1 MKITD
6 TGNTPISIIQQYQKN
21 EDPTKAAV
29 NKPAPQPETSI
40 EEKVSISTESRDA
53 GLMRGIINNLP
64 DIREDKVQELKAQ
77 IENGTY
83 EVKSEDIAKKIVTE
97 SLIDIFA

>member
-6 TGNTPISIIQQYQKN
+6 KGNTPISVIQQYQKN
-21 EDPTKAAV
+21 EDPKVAV
-29 NKPAPQPETSI
+29 YKQAPQPEANT
-40 EEKVSISTESRDA
+40 EEKVSISKESRDA
-53 GLMRGIINNLP
+53 VLMRGIINNLP
-64 DIREDKVQELKAQ
+64 EVREDKVQELKAQ

-83 EVKSEDIAKKIVTE
+83 EVSSEDIAKKMISE

>member
-21 EDPTKAAV
+21 EDPKAAV
-29 NKPAPQPETSI
+29 FKQALQPEVST
-40 EEKVSISTESRDA
+40 EEKVSISSESRDA
-53 GLMRGIINNLP
+53 VMMRGIINNLP
-64 DIREDKVQELKAQ
+64 DVREDMVQELKAK

-97 SLIDIFA
+97 SLIDLFA